1 MVDDLDEEH
10 YSFDATVLPDGVYRF
25 QLRVSDRSPLQ
36 ADKALHEEEISE
48 PVLID
53 HTPPVLTGV
62 TKQGERWQVE
72 IEDDLSPLREAVF
85 SVDAGDWQPASVV
98 DGLLDGQRETL
109 ILSPSESGRLVLLR
123 VTDAAFNV
131 VTFDILQ
138 EAE

>member
-1 MVDDLDEEH
+1 
-10 YSFDATVLPDGVYRF
+10 
-25 QLRVSDRSPLQ
+25 VSDRSPLQ
-36 ADKALHEEEISE
+36 AEKALQKEEISE

-53 HTPPVLTGV
+53 HTPPVLTRV

-72 IEDDLSPLREAVF
+72 IEDALNPLREAVF
-85 SVDAGDWQPASVV
+85 SVDAGEWQPASVI

-109 ILSPSESGRLVLLR
+109 ILSPSPAGRLVLLR